1 MHGID
6 LTNKR
11 FCYFIPAD
19 GFVPGHGF
27 RVSIVVENEAGHFPT
42 GDWPYDGKVNQRVP
56 WFWGMTYEAACRI
69 ADEQN
74 EKKLGLTK
82 EDAFKILGSS
92 IGAAARAVP
101 KPPQSRARLRKK
113 RSA

>member
-1 MHGID
+1 MID
-6 LTNKR
+6 LTDKR

-19 GFVPGHGF
+19 AFLPGHGY
-27 RVSIVVENEAGHFPT
+27 RVSIVIENEPGHFPT
-42 GDWPYDGKVNQRVP
+42 GDWPYEGKVGQRVP

-74 EKKLGLTK
+74 EKQLGLTK
-82 EDAFKILGSS
+82 EEAFKILGSS
-92 IGAAARAVP
+92 IARRHVP
-101 KPPQSRARLRKK
+101 DPPKSRARVRAKR